1 MLLTRYKLR
10 FLKTFSL
17 IFIVSILLSCGSKN
31 SLDGII
37 GFSTN
42 QHDGGDWDIALM
54 EDGAKLSILTS
65 NWAMD
70 WGPDFAPDGKRFVFA
85 SEYLSGEIQTVQV
98 PSDADP
104 NVFTEVKEEIT
115 KNRDLIIMDIDGSN
129 RTQLTDDGGVDDYPT
144 WSPDGKKIA
153 FISDRTKD
161 VEIYTI
167 NVDGSGVKQ
176 LTDERG
182 EDWMPDW
189 SPDNKHIAFSSVR
202 SGDWEIYVMDADG
215 ENVKQLTSEPDMDWG
230 PSWSPNGTQ
239 ITFASNRSGDWEIYV
254 MDADGGNVKQLT
266 NEPGEDFE
274 PVWSPDGKMIAYAS
288 ENGKQ
293 KEIRIIDLEGN
304 DVEMDYPVWGIPSD
318 WINP

>member
-104 NVFTEVKEEIT
+104 NVFTEVAEEIT

-215 ENVKQLTSEPDMDWG
+215 ENVKQLT
-230 PSWSPNGTQ
+230 
-239 ITFASNRSGDWEIYV
+239 
-254 MDADGGNVKQLT
+254 

-293 KEIRIIDLEGN
+293 KEIRIIDLKGN

>member
-104 NVFTEVKEEIT
+104 NVFTEVAEEIT

-215 ENVKQLTSEPDMDWG
+215 ENVKQLTSEP
-230 PSWSPNGTQ
+230 
-239 ITFASNRSGDWEIYV
+239 
-254 MDADGGNVKQLT
+254 
-266 NEPGEDFE
+266 GEDFE

-293 KEIRIIDLEGN
+293 KEIRIIDLKGN